1 MSSFQVDAYCVSGII
16 RNTRR
21 VMETLPTQWQ
31 KLELLENLK
40 YEIEQAGVR
49 FRVLNEQENIELAN
63 EMAQAVEQTNGP
75 EDLLSI
81 IENLMI
87 STLDSGRDLN

>member
-40 YEIEQAGVR
+40 FEIEQAGVR

>member
-1 MSSFQVDAYCVSGII
+1 MNSFQIDVYCVSGII

-21 VMETLPTQWQ
+21 VMDTLPTQWQ

-49 FRVLNEQENIELAN
+49 FRTLNEQENIELAN
-63 EMAQAVEQTNGP
+63 EMAQAVEQTDGP
-75 EDLLSI
+75 EDLLSV
-81 IENLMI
+81 IESLMI
-87 STLDSGRDLN
+87 STLDTGRDLN